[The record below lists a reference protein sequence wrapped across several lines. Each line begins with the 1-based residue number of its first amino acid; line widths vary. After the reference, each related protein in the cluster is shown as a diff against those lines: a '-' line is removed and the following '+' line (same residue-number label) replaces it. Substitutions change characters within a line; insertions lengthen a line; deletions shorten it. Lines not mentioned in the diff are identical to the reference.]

1 MAAEDIVRILQSPP
15 IIRLRLPG
23 ALPLE
28 LFQQR
33 LHLQR
38 EVHISITGHS
48 LRLLDDNVLAGDLYH
63 IPLNVDGP
71 LVPVD
76 VASLQAAALTPPHPG
91 GDDELEV
98 GLILETFFLQ
108 RGDDL
113 L

>member
-1 MAAEDIVRILQSPP
+1 MTVEDVVRILQSPP
-15 IIRLRLPG
+15 VIRLCLPST
-23 ALPLE
+23 LPLE
-28 LFQQR
+28 FFQQG
-33 LHLQR
+33 LHFQR
-38 EVHISITGHS
+38 EVHIPITGHS
-48 LRLLDDNVLAGDLYH
+48 LCLLDDNVLASDLYH

>member
-1 MAAEDIVRILQSPP
+1 M
-15 IIRLRLPG
+15 
-23 ALPLE
+23 
-28 LFQQR
+28 
-33 LHLQR
+33 
-38 EVHISITGHS
+38 
-48 LRLLDDNVLAGDLYH
+48 
-63 IPLNVDGP
+63 
-71 LVPVD
+71 PVD